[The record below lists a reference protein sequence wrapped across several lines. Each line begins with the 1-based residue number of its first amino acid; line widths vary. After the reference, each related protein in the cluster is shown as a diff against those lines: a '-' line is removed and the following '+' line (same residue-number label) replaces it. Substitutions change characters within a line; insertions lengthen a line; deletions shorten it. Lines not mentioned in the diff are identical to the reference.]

1 MKLFITQGGTGAKS
15 VVLDDMILTK
25 SMPTTAGS
33 KMLDGY
39 VSLFEAEVVTRLEN
53 AGYTIGGK
61 INTGEF
67 GVDLLGE
74 TSFFS
79 ACVDENGKL
88 NGAAGELLKS
98 KEALAAVQL
107 DVNGAPQ
114 RVAALND
121 LFYIKPTYATVSRF
135 GTIPAVCS
143 AETVSVT
150 ADSVETCRELLSA
163 IVGHD
168 DKDGTSL
175 PEEMCSKLKKDA
187 PRNKVKKVAIAKGLV
202 GAADEETVQ
211 RIAQFRA
218 FLESQG
224 IECVE
229 IDDAILMSAKAAF
242 NVLMSAEL
250 CNNVSRYDGVK
261 FGHRSKTYTN
271 IDELYTNSRT
281 EAFGELVKSLILLGS
296 DVLSTD
302 NYMSMYDKAQRVR
315 RVIVEAFAAIFADFD
330 CVLAPVC
337 SKRSYTLEQ
346 VQSNKYIACEENLFT
361 APTSISGLP
370 VVVAGGVQL
379 IGPAFSENSLL
390 DLAESYEKEQ
400 KQ

>member
-1 MKLFITQGGTGAKS
+1 MKLFITQGTQGAKS

-25 SMPTTAGS
+25 NMPTSAGS
-33 KMLDGY
+33 KMLDGF

-79 ACVDENGKL
+79 ACADDNGKL
-88 NGAAGELLKS
+88 NGAAGELIKN

-121 LFYIKPTYATVSRF
+121 LIYIKPTYATISRF

-143 AETVSVT
+143 GETIGIT
-150 ADSVETCRELLSA
+150 ADSVETCRELLDVLA
-163 IVGHD
+163 GHD

-175 PEEMCSKLKKDA
+175 PEEMCAKVKKDA
-187 PRNKVKKVAIAKGLV
+187 PRNQIKKVAVAKSLV
-202 GAADEETVQ
+202 AAADEETAQ
-211 RIAQFRA
+211 KIAQFKA
-218 FLESQG
+218 FLETKG
-224 IECVE
+224 VECVE
-229 IDDAILMSAKAAF
+229 VDAAVLMSAKAAW

-271 IDELYTNSRT
+271 IDELYTNSRS

-337 SKRSYTLEQ
+337 SKRGYTLDE
-346 VQSNKYIACEENLFT
+346 VQANKYIACEENLFT
-361 APTSISGLP
+361 APASISGLP

-400 KQ
+400 K